1 MPQNAAFLSYGATS
15 AVSVAASLITVTVN
29 NSTTGVPASAVRLWN
44 NGTAAAFIMV
54 GTGVTMT
61 VTGAA
66 ANGLPVPQSVA
77 PFVLRTGGAS
87 TIQMQTT
94 GTNTTTIFVTG
105 GEGMT

>member
-1 MPQNAAFLSYGATS
+1 MAQNAAFLSYGATQ

-29 NSTTGVPASAVRLWN
+29 NATTGIPASAVRLWN
-44 NGTAAAFIMV
+44 NGTAGCFIFI

-66 ANGLPVPQSVA
+66 ANGMPVPQSVS

-87 TIQMQTT
+87 TIQLQTT

-105 GEGMT
+105 GEGMS